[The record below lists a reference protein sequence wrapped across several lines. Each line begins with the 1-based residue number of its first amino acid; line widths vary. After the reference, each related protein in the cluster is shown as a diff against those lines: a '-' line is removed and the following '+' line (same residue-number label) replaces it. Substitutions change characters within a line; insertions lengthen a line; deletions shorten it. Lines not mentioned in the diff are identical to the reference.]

1 MRDTLTVQTWDLKF
15 PWLIRVLVTDPG
27 RRLPCHLSKAVLRT
41 PGLGRTAFLFY
52 RAEQFILFPL
62 FEHDW
67 HVHQRE
73 HRQEQ
78 HGEADP
84 VVADMV
90 AEPRER
96 IAVRRIHQKLEIR
109 IEQQVD
115 AINRHRHRQQQQEA
129 LAHVPDARSD
139 ITARKQHDGIGRKQN
154 VHARRMPE
162 HEVRRR
168 KRRPRREQQ
177 CRRRCGDTDKIE
189 EIVEQPARLPCV
201 QRDKENVDRA
211 QVQRQIVPVE
221 IPADLQTDLFKRLVR
236 EQENGK
242 EPPQLRPFLLVR
254 RLVELAAQRGKA
266 DIQRKRHQM
275 PR

>member
-41 PGLGRTAFLFY
+41 PGLGRTVFLFY

-73 HRQEQ
+73 HRHEQ

-96 IAVRRIHQKLEIR
+96 IAVRRVHQKHEIR

-115 AINRHRHRQQQQEA
+115 AINRHRHRQQ
-129 LAHVPDARSD
+129 
-139 ITARKQHDGIGRKQN
+139 RKKHLPMYLTLGRISP
-154 VHARRMPE
+154 PE
-162 HEVRRR
+162 NSMM
-168 KRRPRREQQ
+168 
-177 CRRRCGDTDKIE
+177 G
-189 EIVEQPARLPCV
+189 
-201 QRDKENVDRA
+201 
-211 QVQRQIVPVE
+211 
-221 IPADLQTDLFKRLVR
+221 
-236 EQENGK
+236 
-242 EPPQLRPFLLVR
+242 
-254 RLVELAAQRGKA
+254 
-266 DIQRKRHQM
+266 
-275 PR
+275 